1 MATIIRSSDDLLLLP
16 EVAEITR
23 RSVDT
28 LRWLRHKG
36 EGPKGH
42 LVGRRIYFRRGD
54 VMDWLAEQERAA
66 LERAAVRRRKP
77 ADDPRPAA

>member
-1 MATIIRSSDDLLLLP
+1 MNTTPSPDDLLLLP

-36 EGPKGH
+36 EGPAGF
-42 LVGRRIYFRRGD
+42 LSGRRLMFRRSA
-54 VMDWLAEQERAA
+54 VLDWIAEQER
-66 LERAAVRRRKP
+66 RGS
-77 ADDPRPAA
+77 DPAA